1 MAGSPARNR
10 VKFRKILAPTDF
22 SEASKAGL
30 EMARD
35 LAEISDG
42 EIFLLF
48 IEEPVWD
55 QNLAEEIKNIL
66 QDYNKALHQHA
77 ENTLKE
83 MTTQGTLANVRASVL
98 IGEGHAVESILRVAE
113 EKKVD
118 LICMATRGWGNQ
130 EPSGS
135 ITERVVRN
143 SPVPVLVVPCPCKLE
158 GSKIRRPM
166 GVEEE

>member
-1 MAGSPARNR
+1 M
-10 VKFRKILAPTDF
+10 KFRKILAPTDF

-42 EIFLLF
+42 EVFLLF

-55 QNLAEEIKNIL
+55 QNLAEEIRNIL
-66 QDYNKALHQHA
+66 QDYNQHA

-83 MTTQGTLANVRASVL
+83 MTQGTLSKVKASVL
-98 IGEGHAVESILRVAE
+98 IGEGHAVESILRVAK
-113 EKKVD
+113 EKEVD
-118 LICMATRGWGNQ
+118 LICMATRGWSNQ

-143 SPVPVLVVPCPCKLE
+143 SPVPVLVVPCPCNLE
-158 GSKIRRPM
+158 GPDIRRPM